1 MGDVLVKKGTV
12 SDGRI
17 AKLEVE
23 LHGLGTR
30 IIDRDTALAWMKD
43 GHSLVPV
50 VGGQRGTALQLVELP
65 GDEPAWSIRTDNAP
79 EGSDTLGEL
88 PPA

>member
-30 IIDRDTALAWMKD
+30 VIDRETALAWLED
-43 GHSLVPV
+43 GHSLVPWV
-50 VGGQRGTALQLVELP
+50 DGKRSSALQLVDVP
-65 GDEPAWSIRTDNAP
+65 DDEPSIRTDNAP
-79 EGSDTLGEL
+79 EATDSLGEL
-88 PPA
+88 LSR